1 MSLLDIDGG
10 LAPQKRARVG
20 RPHDDILGPIERDV
34 ADSGAGRGSRELLLD
49 AGVPSRSGEPLA
61 DTLRA
66 QAKQLDAH
74 FTEDPSAATAAVLEA
89 CVAAPARPSRGPL
102 PRTPPHARTHTPH
115 DCSCAGSRTCRR
127 TRPSWRVSSRC
138 AAAAAAR

>member
-1 MSLLDIDGG
+1 MKNDAISEGCAPTKKIYTMSLLDIDGG

-34 ADSGAGRGSRELLLD
+34 TDSGAGRGSRELLLD
-49 AGVPSRSGEPLA
+49 AGVPSRSGEALA

-74 FTEDPSAATAAVLEA
+74 FAEDPSATTAAVLEA
-89 CVAAPARPSRGPL
+89 CVRLRAPSSAAPPFFFAPPL
-102 PRTPPHARTHTPH
+102 TKPH
-115 DCSCAGSRTCRR
+115 
-127 TRPSWRVSSRC
+127 
-138 AAAAAAR
+138 